1 MKNSSSILWLA
12 WFPFDPGIPQ
22 IRQGGR
28 TYYLISI
35 QMIVNRIES
44 LNINWEIEAGQWIT
58 WKPKFS
64 PNFPDF
70 SFSD

>member
-1 MKNSSSILWLA
+1 MVSLVSIRYRKSLRSDRVGELTILSLS
-12 WFPFDPGIPQ
+12 F
-22 IRQGGR
+22 
-28 TYYLISI
+28 
-35 QMIVNRIES
+35 VNRIES